1 MALLSGDLFQCLGDW
16 PPSIKHH
23 LRIGRKNSNP
33 DKLIGQQL
41 SYRGM
46 AITFLSADRHLHGGR
61 LEMPDP
67 RYGALKGALFYAIRF
82 DPVGKTSRETA
93 NQKRT
98 DTEAPR
104 QHAAQLPGGFRKRQ
118 GSHLKFCSNSM
129 KCLKC
134 PLTRSRENWYI
145 SEFSE
150 NFCRSVSIST
160 VLPSA
165 AV

>member
-41 SYRGM
+41 RNRGM
-46 AITFLSADRHLHGGR
+46 AISFIPADRHLHGGR

-67 RYGALKGALFYAIRF
+67 RYGAFKGALLYAIRF

-93 NQKRT
+93 NQERT
-98 DTEAPR
+98 YTEAPR
-104 QHAAQLPGGFRKRQ
+104 QHAAQLPVCLGQLNSVHFR
-118 GSHLKFCSNSM
+118 FCSSSM
-129 KCLKC
+129 ECLIQGLGKPSVVGPPEDALC
-134 PLTRSRENWYI
+134 PS
-145 SEFSE
+145 
-150 NFCRSVSIST
+150 C
-160 VLPSA
+160 PP
-165 AV
+165 